1 MSEPS
6 AGSIV
11 DVNGRRPARQ
21 VRITEDVVIGPD
33 LPLVLMAGPCVI
45 EDDDL
50 MMRVAETMV
59 GVTRRLGL
67 PYIFKSSYEKDNRS
81 SEANFRGPLL
91 ERGLRLLARI
101 KKEFGVPLISDV
113 HRATDLSAAAEV
125 LDIIQ
130 IPAFLCQQTSL
141 LEAAGRSGKPIHVK
155 KGQFM
160 APGSMRGAITK
171 ILGTGNDRILLC
183 ERGNMFGYNN
193 MVNDFTA
200 IPAMQAFG
208 CPVVYDATHSVR
220 RYGIP
225 SASPKGGNPQFI
237 PHLVRCGVAAGCDAL
252 FMETHPDPPSAK
264 CDASSQYRLDGMEAL
279 LDQARRISGIARGG
293 TD

>member
-1 MSEPS
+1 MAHPQKETIPTVGGKS
-6 AGSIV
+6 
-11 DVNGRRPARQ
+11 PAEG
-21 VRITEDVVIGPD
+21 VRISSDIVIGPGH
-33 LPLVLMAGPCVI
+33 PLALISGPCVI

-50 MMRVAETMV
+50 MMRVAGTMV
-59 GVTRRLGL
+59 EITRRLEI

-81 SEANFRGPLL
+81 SEGNYRGPLL
-91 ERGLRLLARI
+91 EKGLELLARI
-101 KKEFGVPLISDV
+101 RKEFGVPVISDV
-113 HRATDLSAAAEV
+113 HRATDIPAASEV

-141 LEAAGRSGKPIHVK
+141 LEAAGRTMKPINVK

-160 APGSMRGAITK
+160 APSGMKGAVTK
-171 ILGTGNDRILLC
+171 ILSTGNDRILLC

-200 IPAMQAFG
+200 IPQMQSFG

-225 SASPKGGNPQFI
+225 SADPAGGNPQFI
-237 PHLVRCGVAAGCDAL
+237 PLLARCGVAAGCDAL
-252 FMETHPDPPSAK
+252 FMETHPDPPRAR
-264 CDASSQYRLDGMEAL
+264 CDASSQQRLDGMEAL
-279 LDQARRISGIARGG
+279 LRQAKRISEIARG
-293 TD
+293 